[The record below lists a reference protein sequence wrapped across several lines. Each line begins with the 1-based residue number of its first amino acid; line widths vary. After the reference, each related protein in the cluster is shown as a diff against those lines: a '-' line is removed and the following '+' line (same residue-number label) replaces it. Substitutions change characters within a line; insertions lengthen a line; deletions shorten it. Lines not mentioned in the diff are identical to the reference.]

1 MSFCE
6 CKNIVRRVLHCLCH
20 FARAVKDLYDEE
32 VERLHNRGQ
41 APPHKKNKGVKR
53 RTWWAQK
60 QGWVDP
66 PKVPTQP
73 REPPPPHL
81 VVSSDDEQEAEQE
94 GEYEYFDDDAYGQ
107 DQQQFDDD
115 AYGQDEFDIVE
126 TPGVQI
132 EELPPETCRLTRPL
146 SHFSRLHT
154 SQCVWC
160 HTHTSGFIDV
170 RTRLVSLPLTPRSW
184 RTSKKTHGRH
194 CGKRQKNKR
203 HYLYSDI
210 AVHIVLLTL
219 SNLSNVVLCTELR
232 SSRFALYCV

>member
-20 FARAVKDLYDEE
+20 FASAVKDLYDEE

-160 HTHTSGFIDV
+160 HTHT
-170 RTRLVSLPLTPRSW
+170 RLVSLMFAHVWCHSRSHPGVGGLQ
-184 RTSKKTHGRH
+184 RRRMGGIVAKGKKTKGTT
-194 CGKRQKNKR
+194 
-203 HYLYSDI
+203 YI
-210 AVHIVLLTL
+210 AILQ
-219 SNLSNVVLCTELR
+219 CT
-232 SSRFALYCV
+232 SFC